1 MEVTP
6 RPYGQVGQEATS
18 TPSPTVK
25 QTALIIIHKTPTVYV
40 HQKSLL
46 PCKNF
51 IFLGFSFCLNSLNH
65 KKKDFLSFIHL
76 PYDLKSLRKRV
87 DRLRLLWTR
96 MGPDRKMRSLLY
108 QSTWK
113 CTHDVI
119 SSMLEDLASS
129 WLFPLLQNET
139 FDLKNK
145 ANAIYQG
152 PQRPIFRH
160 APSQKIALAK

>member
-1 MEVTP
+1 
-6 RPYGQVGQEATS
+6 
-18 TPSPTVK
+18 
-25 QTALIIIHKTPTVYV
+25 
-40 HQKSLL
+40 
-46 PCKNF
+46 
-51 IFLGFSFCLNSLNH
+51 
-65 KKKDFLSFIHL
+65 
-76 PYDLKSLRKRV
+76 
-87 DRLRLLWTR
+87 
-96 MGPDRKMRSLLY
+96 MRSLLY
-108 QSTWK
+108 YSTWK

-160 APSQKIALAK
+160 APSQKIALAKMISIILKNYFVTQILHDK